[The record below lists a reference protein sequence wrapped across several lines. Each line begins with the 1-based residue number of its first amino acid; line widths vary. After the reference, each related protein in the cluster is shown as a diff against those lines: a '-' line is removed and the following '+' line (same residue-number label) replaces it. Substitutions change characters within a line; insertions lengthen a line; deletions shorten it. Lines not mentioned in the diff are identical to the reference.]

1 MRVNSFLLVIFSAM
15 VLVSCTGLEGIEV
28 GEIEDINFNRVADR
42 SVEFEV
48 LMPIENPSG
57 LRFRIV
63 DVDLDVYI
71 NDEHLGKIRNV
82 DNVLIPSRSSELY
95 TFPLKVEFANI
106 LRGAVSM
113 FNFFLDRKAHIE
125 VKGEIRVRSFPFARS
140 IPVEEK
146 TILHMDRP

>member
-1 MRVNSFLLVIFSAM
+1 MLSIFSAL
-15 VLVSCTGLEGIEV
+15 VLVSCTGLENIEV
-28 GEIEDINFNRVADR
+28 GEIEDINFSRVADR
-42 SVEFEV
+42 SIEFEV
-48 LMPIENPSG
+48 VMPIENPSG

-71 NDEHLGKIRNV
+71 NEEHLGRIRNV

-95 TFPLKVEFANI
+95 TFPLRVEFANI
-106 LRGAVSM
+106 LRGALSM
-113 FNFFLDRKAHIE
+113 FNFFLDRKAYVE
-125 VKGEIRVRSFPFARS
+125 VTGEIRVRSFPFSRT